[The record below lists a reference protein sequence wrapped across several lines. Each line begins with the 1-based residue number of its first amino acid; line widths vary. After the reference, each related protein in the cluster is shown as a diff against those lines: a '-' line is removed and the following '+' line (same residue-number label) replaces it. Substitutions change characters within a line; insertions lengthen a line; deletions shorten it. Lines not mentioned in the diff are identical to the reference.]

1 MAANKWTKGIGL
13 GTTLHSIAAL
23 LTNVHKLNTTIS
35 TGRLIGLTKNM
46 TAKYRQKAAKPTPD
60 FVSKQHAKL
69 KIAQSK
75 AAEILKK
82 VKNGRK

>member
-1 MAANKWTKGIGL
+1 MGKWSKGVGL
-13 GTTLHSIAAL
+13 GATLHSVATL

-35 TGRLIGLTKNM
+35 TGRLISLTKNM
-46 TAKYRQKAAKPTPD
+46 TAKYRPKTAKPAPD

-82 VKNGRK
+82 AKK